1 MAGSDGAFL
10 FSMAKREII
19 ERFVKLILYH
29 DLFALQLYRAAGEA
43 GVCGTVNE
51 GWQHDKVD
59 TVQQR
64 ISSIVIMAAEAGLDG
79 GRREKKF

>member
-1 MAGSDGAFL
+1 MRKIAGSDGAFL

-29 DLFALQLYRAAGEA
+29 DLFALQLYRTAGEA
-43 GVCGTVNE
+43 GVCGAVNE

-59 TVQQR
+59 PVQ
-64 ISSIVIMAAEAGLDG
+64 
-79 GRREKKF
+79 